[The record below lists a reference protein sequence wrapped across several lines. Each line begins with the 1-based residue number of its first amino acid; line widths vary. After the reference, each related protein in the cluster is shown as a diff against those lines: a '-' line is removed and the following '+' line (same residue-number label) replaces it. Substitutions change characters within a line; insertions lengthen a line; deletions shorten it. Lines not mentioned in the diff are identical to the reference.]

1 MNVST
6 NIFQPQS
13 SGSFFFVLL
22 ATRNVLQHF
31 GSLLKQITR
40 DYEVYCQ
47 IMPMHGGPA
56 IGTGLVHKVNFIMDI
71 QQN

>member
-1 MNVST
+1 MSVST
-6 NIFQPQS
+6 NIFQSQS
-13 SGSFFFVLL
+13 LGKDLVLL